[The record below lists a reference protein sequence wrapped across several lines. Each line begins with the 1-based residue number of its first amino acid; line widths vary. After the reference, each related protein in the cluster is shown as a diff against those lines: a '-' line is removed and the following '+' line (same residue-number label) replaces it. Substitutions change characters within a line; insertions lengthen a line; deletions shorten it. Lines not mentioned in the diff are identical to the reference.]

1 MKIVNYNNIFITLMI
16 KAIIF
21 DWGGVLIE
29 SPSKGIISYCAN
41 YLKVDVKEFDRV
53 CQKYKQ
59 DFQMGKI
66 SENEFWNRISLDL
79 GIQKPPF
86 HSLWKDAFIA
96 SYIEKKDIFNIV
108 SNLRKNGYKIG
119 ILSNTEMPAIKFF
132 YEQNYNL
139 FDNIVFSCNVGFRK
153 PDSQIYKI
161 ILKELNVQPKEA
173 VIIDDREENIVGANN
188 VGMNAILFINKNQLL
203 KTLSFFNIICNIY
216 P

>member
-1 MKIVNYNNIFITLMI
+1 MI

-53 CQKYKQ
+53 YQKYKQ

-66 SENEFWNRISLDL
+66 SENEFWNRVSLDL
-79 GIQKPPF
+79 GIQKPPI

-119 ILSNTEMPAIKFF
+119 ILSNTEMPATRFF

-139 FDNIVFSCNVGFRK
+139 FDNIVFSCNVGVKK

-161 ILKELNVQPKEA
+161 ILKKLHIQPKEA

-203 KTLSFFNIICNIY
+203 KTLSFFNILAT
-216 P
+216 